1 MCGPQPSGR
10 QKLPESHGP
19 GMPGPYRSG
28 PKRKVVLRMEAQFEA
43 LSELAKSGQQLSF
56 GQDFF
61 VKFYQAFLYAD
72 RWQQYI
78 KGVGTT
84 LLVTAIALVLGVV
97 LGAIVAMIRVGY
109 AQQKPHHRNPILGI
123 FNAVAQVYVT
133 VIRGT
138 PMMVQL
144 LIMSMVIFASS
155 RNFTMVGA
163 LALGINSGAYVS
175 EIIRG
180 GLMAVDPGQMEAGRS
195 LGLNYM
201 TTMFEIIIPQAI
213 RSILPALG
221 NEFIMLL
228 KDSSLIT
235 VIGGKELLAVIRLP
249 KLERGPVS
257 HGFVATLIVIMGYGL
272 VMLFSASYSS
282 GYANYGDV
290 YHFIRP
296 QGVIAVV
303 GLVAMLIISNI
314 NYRALRYMNESF
326 YIITVVLLIA
336 ALLSPEDTNGTYRWV
351 YLAGGSFSLQPS
363 ELAKFSVMLW
373 TADMLDRD
381 HAHKTS
387 IWYGLLKPAL
397 PLVPI
402 LVLLKLEPHNSAIL
416 LLCAIFGTMI
426 LCNGSAMRWWPMVGA
441 AGAAGVIAFL
451 KHLASGDGYAA
462 GRLGGVWGLT
472 PTNTAGMQWQTL
484 QSIYAICT
492 GGLFGVGIGNSVQK
506 HQWLPYAEND
516 FIFAV
521 IGEELGFVGAL
532 ALIALFAA
540 LLVQGVCIA
549 LRAPDLYGTLLGIG
563 IISQVGWQVFL
574 HIGVGT
580 ALLPNTGISLPFFS
594 SGGTSLLLL
603 LGEMGVMLSISR
615 AGNAREKRLAD
626 QHRAETER
634 ILQHSRYRKTTV

>member
-1 MCGPQPSGR
+1 MNTATSLLGLLFDHTIGNI
-10 QKLPESHGP
+10 
-19 GMPGPYRSG
+19 
-28 PKRKVVLRMEAQFEA
+28 LRM
-43 LSELAKSGQQLSF
+43 
-56 GQDFF
+56 
-61 VKFYQAFLYAD
+61 
-72 RWQQYI
+72 
-78 KGVGTT
+78 
-84 LLVTAIALVLGVV
+84 
-97 LGAIVAMIRVGY
+97 
-109 AQQKPHHRNPILGI
+109 
-123 FNAVAQVYVT
+123 
-133 VIRGT
+133 
-138 PMMVQL
+138 
-144 LIMSMVIFASS
+144 
-155 RNFTMVGA
+155 
-163 LALGINSGAYVS
+163 
-175 EIIRG
+175 
-180 GLMAVDPGQMEAGRS
+180 
-195 LGLNYM
+195 
-201 TTMFEIIIPQAI
+201 
-213 RSILPALG
+213 
-221 NEFIMLL
+221 
-228 KDSSLIT
+228 
-235 VIGGKELLAVIRLP
+235 LAVIRLP

-296 QGVIAVV
+296 QGVIAVM

-351 YLAGGSFSLQPS
+351 YFAGGSFSLQPS

-451 KHLASGDGYAA
+451 KHLASGEGYAA

-634 ILQHSRYRKTTV
+634 MLQHSRYRKTTV